1 MSTRLKKA
9 LKWLVAIAGT
19 VFGCLAGFGWIGAEF
34 DVQSAIAIKEKILAE
49 WQIIVAGGSLA
60 TLFGAWRMLLTFI
73 NNNGELKGL
82 LLKQDEK
89 HTEETSDIKT
99 SYGNVI
105 NELKA
110 TALSAK
116 QAAETAAL
124 QAKAAKKY
132 EQNTAEL
139 KEDLRFTAEL
149 LSAFLP
155 SITKNSTVHNLVT
168 KHKYSRLAQSLEAR
182 EVTEEPVLE
191 LAEAAVEPVAEVPAE
206 VSAEAPAEAV
216 TADAP
221 EPAPYI
227 KVVKK

>member
-60 TLFGAWRMLLTFI
+60 TLFGAGRMLLTFI

-139 KEDLRFTAEL
+139 KEDLRFAVEL
-149 LSAFLP
+149 LSTYLP
-155 SITKNSTVHNLVT
+155 TVTKNSTVHNLVT
-168 KHKYSRLAQSLEAR
+168 KHKYSRLAQSLEAQ
-182 EVTEEPVLE
+182 EVAEEPVLE

>member
-1 MSTRLKKA
+1 MSVRLKKA
-9 LKWLVAIAGT
+9 LKWLLVIAGT
-19 VFGCLAGFGWIGAEF
+19 VFGGMASYGWIGAEF

-49 WQIIVAGGSLA
+49 WQIIVAGGSVA
-60 TLFGAWRMLLTFI
+60 TLIGAARLLLTFI

-132 EQNTAEL
+132 EQNTTEL
-139 KEDLRFTAEL
+139 KEDLRFAVEL
-149 LSAFLP
+149 LSTYLP
-155 SITKNSTVHNLVT
+155 TVTKNSTVHNLVT
-168 KHKYSRLAQSLEAR
+168 KHKYSRLAQSLPQAQEI
-182 EVTEEPVLE
+182 
-191 LAEAAVEPVAEVPAE
+191 AEQ
-206 VSAEAPAEAV
+206 EAPEVLDISMPEQERAEAV
-216 TADAP
+216 EQKAAEA
-221 EPAPYI
+221 EPVEAEQPAV
-227 KVVKK
+227 KVIRK